1 MLKQTVTSTLLTL
14 GAAMFWAAGANA
26 QGTVGPIELQF
37 VTFTQEGLVEQEVF
51 IEKTKG
57 SGEVH
62 RIANADVDKLKD
74 AMLFGAAEEV
84 AFDPLNPEPGGPYP
98 MGEEL
103 GITLGDWI
111 AAKGTA
117 SYSCDANKTTVK
129 ASFENLV
136 PNGVYSVWNFID
148 ADPPT
153 DPYIGMFW
161 PLGARDGSEAIFNT
175 DAQGRASY
183 EVSVE
188 PCLDLSGNQTITG
201 LAISWHS
208 DGKTCGLSPCAL
220 GVVTFTQMFTML
232 PKLADVAGGQ

>member
-1 MLKQTVTSTLLTL
+1 MQKQTVASTLVTL
-14 GAAMFWAAGANA
+14 GVAMFCAAGANA

-37 VTFTQEGLVEQEVF
+37 VTATQEGLVEQDVF

-57 SGEVH
+57 SNEVH
-62 RIANADVDKLKD
+62 RVANTDVDKLKD
-74 AMLFGAAEEV
+74 VMLFGAAKEV
-84 AFDPLNPEPGGPYP
+84 DFDPINPVPGGPYP

-103 GITLGDWI
+103 GFKLGDWI
-111 AAKGTA
+111 AAKGTG
-117 SYSCDANKTTVK
+117 SYSCDANKATVK
-129 ASFENLV
+129 ASFANLV
-136 PNGVYSVWNFID
+136 PNGVYTVWNFID

-153 DPYIGMFW
+153 DPYKGMFW
-161 PLGARDGSEAIFNT
+161 PLGARDGSQAVFKT

-188 PCLDLSGNQTITG
+188 PCLDLGGNQTITG

-208 DGKTCGLSPCAL
+208 DQKTCGLSPCAL
-220 GVVTFTQMFTML
+220 GVVTFTQVFTFL